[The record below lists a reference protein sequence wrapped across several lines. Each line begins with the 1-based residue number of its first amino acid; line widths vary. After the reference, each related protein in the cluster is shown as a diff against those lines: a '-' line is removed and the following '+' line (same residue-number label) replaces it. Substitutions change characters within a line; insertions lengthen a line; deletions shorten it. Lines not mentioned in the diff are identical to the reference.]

1 MPSEPFDGPLQ
12 MLLSR
17 RSVKALLL
25 GEPGPDKS
33 QVHAALDAAACAPDH
48 GALTPW
54 RFVLISKPAARE
66 RLAELFA
73 RRMLERDPTLASGKL
88 EKARTMP
95 RTAPLVIAVGAH
107 VRTEHKVP
115 EIEQLLA
122 TGAAVM
128 NLLNAFH
135 AQGYGAIWLTGP
147 NAYDEQIA
155 AEIGFE
161 AGERPL
167 GFVYVGTPQ
176 ERLHEGAR
184 RPERAAFARKW
195 SG

>member
-1 MPSEPFDGPLQ
+1 

-25 GEPGPDKS
+25 GEPAPDRS
-33 QVHAALDAAACAPDH
+33 QIHAALDAAACAPDH
-48 GALTPW
+48 GALMPW
-54 RFVLISKPAARE
+54 RFVLIKKPAARE
-66 RLAELFA
+66 RLAELFVK
-73 RRMLERDPTLASGKL
+73 RMLERDPTLPSAKL
-88 EKARTMP
+88 EKARTLP
-95 RTAPLVIAVGAH
+95 RAAPLVIAVAAH
-107 VRTEHKVP
+107 VRTGHKVP
-115 EIEQLLA
+115 EVEQLLA

-135 AQGYGAIWLTGP
+135 AQGFGAIWLTGP

-161 AGERPL
+161 ASERPL

-176 ERLHEGAR
+176 ERLHEAPR
-184 RPERAAFARKW
+184 RPERASFARKW